1 MGVTRAASR
10 RFRVM
15 PHRTG
20 LRHDPPM
27 QTRSKFQLQHT
38 ADPCPDQ
45 PVERGPAAEGV
56 GWWVPQT
63 KHTLLAKYISATRKA
78 QLKFPHR
85 VLIDPFCGPGRIQ
98 VRGESITRDGGSMV
112 AWRQS
117 VSSGCPFTSVMVG
130 DIDSASDLLWLIRAS
145 HSWRTA
151 RFGIG

>member
-130 DIDSASDLLWLIRAS
+130 CVFHAIPDTVPL
-145 HSWRTA
+145 
-151 RFGIG
+151 